1 MPEITRILGRVTR
14 GEEDAANQLANA
26 VYEELRNLARL
37 EMRGQRSDHTLQPTA
52 LVNEAYL
59 RLLHGDDSSFEN
71 RAHFFSAA
79 ASAIRRVLVDHAR
92 KRACQKRGGG
102 YRRVNLD
109 PLPPRA
115 DIKDERLILLDEAL
129 KKLAIVDPTKAR
141 LVELR
146 FLAGLTES
154 EAAQTLGV
162 SRSTVARDW
171 RLLRAW
177 LHRELSLN

>member
-1 MPEITRILGRVTR
+1 MSEITQILDRVTR
-14 GEEDAANQLANA
+14 GEENAATQLADA
-26 VYEELRNLARL
+26 VYGELRSLARH
-37 EMRGQRSDHTLQPTA
+37 EMRSQRPDHTLQPTA

-59 RLLHGDDSSFEN
+59 RLLHGEDPSFEN

-102 YRRVNLD
+102 GRRVDLDGLD
-109 PLPPRA
+109 PRT
-115 DIKDERLILLDEAL
+115 DKRDGRLLLLDEAL
-129 KKLAIVDPTKAR
+129 KKLAKIDPVKAR

-177 LHRELSLN
+177 LHHELSAS